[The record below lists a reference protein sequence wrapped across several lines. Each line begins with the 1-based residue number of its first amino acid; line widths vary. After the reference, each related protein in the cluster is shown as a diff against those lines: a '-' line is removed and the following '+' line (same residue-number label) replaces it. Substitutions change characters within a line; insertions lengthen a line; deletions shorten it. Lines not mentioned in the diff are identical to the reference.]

1 MDYKSE
7 NILKNIQKGAIY
19 RTPLEFFDECN
30 SYGQKLFEDGYL
42 EEFNGNISLTLKG
55 IKYLESKEK

>member
-7 NILKNIQKGAIY
+7 NILKNIQKGANY
-19 RTPLEFFDECN
+19 PTLLEFTDECN
-30 SYGQKLFEDGYL
+30 PDGQELLKDGYL
-42 EEFNGNISLTLKG
+42 EYFNGKISLTLKG